1 MGIDDMTPEE
11 LRELAAKKEAIE
23 LHRSHI
29 GADADPR
36 FEVVDRAAGRREP
49 WEREVEVDGVRY
61 TVDMRR
67 FKSRRFMRMT
77 MKAADEAA
85 DFGAKLDL
93 FDYAF
98 EPMEKQI
105 LAEVERRVGYEDF
118 EAYYDICGK
127 IFEAVEAKN

>member
-67 FKSRRFMRMT
+67 FKSRKFMHMAVRANDDSAT
-77 MKAADEAA
+77 LEQ
-85 DFGAKLDL
+85 KLEL
-93 FDYAF
+93 FDYVF
-98 EPMEKQI
+98 EPMERQI

>member
-23 LHRSHI
+23 LHCSHI

-67 FKSRRFMRMT
+67 FKSRKFMHMAVRANDDSAT
-77 MKAADEAA
+77 LEQ
-85 DFGAKLDL
+85 KLEL
-93 FDYAF
+93 FDYVF
-98 EPMEKQI
+98 EPMERQI

>member
-11 LRELAAKKEAIE
+11 LRELAAKKEAVE

-29 GADADPR
+29 GADADQR
-36 FEVVDRAAGRREP
+36 FEVVAKAAGRREP
-49 WEREVEVDGVRY
+49 WERKVEVDGVRY

-67 FKSRRFMRMT
+67 FKSRKFMHMAVRANDDSAT
-77 MKAADEAA
+77 LEQ
-85 DFGAKLDL
+85 KLEL
-93 FDYAF
+93 FDYVF
-98 EPMEKQI
+98 EPMERQI

-127 IFEAVEAKN
+127 VFEAVEAKN